1 MTRKRPDADE
11 FEALVA
17 QLRRAKKYRAVG
29 VTEDTIRDILRTE
42 LERQPNIKAALHS
55 AKRKLHEVVAL
66 YLGDPDYDAAE
77 AELAAAC
84 ASGDADAIRATCA
97 AIMETHHSTRERLPL
112 LDTFY
117 PRIWEV
123 TGRPRAVLD
132 LACGLN
138 PLAVPWMDLPPDAH
152 FYAYELHERRA
163 AFLARALAL
172 LGVAGGSFARDILVQ
187 PPAERG
193 DVALLLKEIH
203 RMEKRRRGIVLPL
216 LDALNV
222 RWIVLSSPTRS
233 RSGRRAVKETYRQQV
248 HAILAARP
256 WRVVELD
263 FPGELVYCVDKSPKT
278 ENVRGREPKR

>member
-1 MTRKRPDADE
+1 MSGKVPQGAD

-17 QLRRAKKYRAVG
+17 QLRQAKKYRAVG
-29 VTEDTIRDILRTE
+29 VTEETIRDILRTE
-42 LERQPNIKAALHS
+42 LARQPNVKAALHS

-66 YLGDPDYDAAE
+66 YLGDPNYDAAE

-84 ASGDADAIRATCA
+84 ASGDAEAIRATCA
-97 AIMETHHSTRERLPL
+97 AIMEAHHSTRERLPL
-112 LDTFY
+112 LDEFY
-117 PRIWEV
+117 PRIWQV
-123 TGRPRAVLD
+123 TGTPRTVLD

-138 PLAVPWMDLPPDAH
+138 PLALPWMALPPDAR

-172 LGVAGGSFARDILVQ
+172 LGVAGDAFARDILVQ

-216 LDALNV
+216 LDALDV

-233 RSGRRAVKETYRQQV
+233 RSGRRAVKETYRRQV
-248 HAILAARP
+248 RAILAARP
-256 WRVVELD
+256 WRVTEVD
-263 FPGELVYCVDKSPKT
+263 FPGELVYCVDKTPT
-278 ENVRGREPKR
+278 A

>member
-1 MTRKRPDADE
+1 MKRKPLDE
-11 FEALVA
+11 AAFEALVA
-17 QLRRAKKYRAVG
+17 ELRQVKKYRAVG

-42 LERQPNIKAALHS
+42 LARQPNPKAAMRV
-55 AKRKLHEVVAL
+55 ARRKLHEVVAL

-77 AELAAAC
+77 ADLQVAC
-84 ASGDADAIRATCA
+84 ASGDAEAIRATCA

-112 LDTFY
+112 LGTFY

-123 TGRPRAVLD
+123 TGTPRAVLD

-138 PLAVPWMDLPPDAH
+138 PLALPWMALPPDAR

-163 AFLARALAL
+163 AFLARALTL
-172 LGVAGGSFARDILVQ
+172 LGVAGGAFARDILVQ
-187 PPAERG
+187 PPAEHG

-216 LDALNV
+216 LDALDV

-233 RSGRRAVKETYRQQV
+233 RSGRRAVKETYRRQV

-256 WRVVELD
+256 WRVTEVD
-263 FPGELVYCVDKSPKT
+263 FPGELVYCVDKSP
-278 ENVRGREPKR
+278 EAG